1 MTARTTTGA
10 VTTVR
15 ARRTTTLLAAALLPL
30 TLAACGVGQ
39 DPQTYRQRST
49 QDATNA
55 DVRELALR
63 DVAIQ
68 PPGAGTKE
76 LAAGSDALASLTI
89 VSTAGQPDRLLSV
102 SSPAAASVDL
112 VDGTGHVLP
121 SEQIPGQGSIGASD
135 FGLVLR
141 GLSAALRP
149 GMYVAMTFVFERNG
163 STTLQVPVKV
173 YDNPLPRD
181 SFSPQPATEG

>member
-30 TLAACGVGQ
+30 AVTACGVNQ
-39 DPQTYRQRST
+39 DPQTYRARST

-55 DVRELALR
+55 DLGELALR

-68 PPGAGTKE
+68 PPAAGTRD
-76 LAAGSDALASLTI
+76 LPAGSDALVSLTVI
-89 VSTAGQPDRLLSV
+89 STSAQPDQLVSV
-102 SSPAAASVDL
+102 SSPAAAAVEL
-112 VDGTGHVLP
+112 VDGTGHTMPGLTV
-121 SEQIPGQGSIGASD
+121 PGQGSLGPSD

-141 GLSAALRP
+141 GLTAALTP
-149 GMYVAMTFVFERNG
+149 GRYVDMTFVFQRNG
-163 STTLQVPVKV
+163 RRTGHVPVKV
-173 YDNPLPRD
+173 YDSPLPRD
-181 SFSPQPATEG
+181 SFSAKPATEG